1 MCKNLL
7 ETKKK
12 TTDNPIR
19 NVQNNYEQA
28 LQIEKPL
35 WQINILK
42 KMFSKSG
49 NWKINPQWDIIIPP
63 SD

>member
-7 ETKKK
+7 QTKKK

-42 KMFSKSG
+42 KMFSRSG
-49 NWKINPQWDIIIPP
+49 N
-63 SD
+63 